1 MKLSFLFNI
10 ILALTLFLHPFFS
23 SAGELKEMHTLSGYI
38 SDATNGESLPGATV
52 IITSLQKG
60 AVSNGYG
67 FYSITLPPG
76 KYSIKYSYLGYANL
90 TLSVELK
97 ADTTINIELE
107 PSAEDLNEVEITGKG
122 VNDNV
127 TSSQMSVNTIN
138 SQTIKEIPSLMG
150 EVDLIKVLQL
160 LPGVK
165 FVAEGTSG
173 ISVRGSSPDK
183 NLILL
188 DEATVYNAGHLMG
201 FFSVFNND
209 AVTSVQIYKGDLP
222 ARYGGRIASLV
233 DIRMKEGNQKQFH
246 GQGGIGLISSR
257 LTLEGPIV
265 KNKAS
270 FMVAGRRTYA
280 DLFLKLSNDETL
292 KNSTLYFYDFN
303 AKLNWDINQNNRIFV
318 SGYFGKDVFKGSSQF
333 KMDWGNATG
342 TVRWNHLFNKK
353 LFSNFTFIASK
364 FNYNLGIPEGNLQ
377 AFLWESSITDYNL
390 KGDFT
395 WFLNTNNM
403 ITFGFSS
410 TYHDFFPG
418 LFEGLGEEA
427 TFGTYSI
434 PKKYS
439 LESAVYI
446 SNQQKIGSL
455 ITVKYG
461 LRVSMFN
468 NMGPDTVYSFNGSG
482 ELVDSTAYSPGTFY
496 NTFIHLEP
504 RLGIV
509 LKTSET
515 SSVKASYSRNVQYLQ
530 QASNSTAG
538 SPFNIWFTSSPNN
551 VRPQIGDQI
560 AAGFFKN
567 FKESMFETSAEV
579 YYKFIKDAVDF
590 RDHADLL
597 LNKYLE
603 GEILEG
609 KGQAYGL
616 ELMVKKTRGKFTGWV
631 SYTWSRAF
639 KQINEINHGD
649 PYPASYDRP
658 NDFSIIVNYNVS
670 NTISLGLNWIYLT
683 GQPVTFP
690 VGKFKYLNNS
700 VPVYSERN
708 SYRFPDYHRLDLSF
722 TWRQKKRP
730 NKRWRSSVNVSV
742 YNAYNRKNPWM
753 INFLNDPTQP
763 DVTYAEMIY
772 LFGIIPSVSYN
783 FSF

>member
-1 MKLSFLFNI
+1 MKLNFLTT
-10 ILALTLFLHPFFS
+10 ILISILLFLSFYG
-23 SAGELKEMHTLSGYI
+23 SAGELKDHFTISGYI
-38 SDATNGESLPGATV
+38 SDSTNGESLPGATV
-52 IITSLQKG
+52 IVTGFNKG
-60 AVSNGYG
+60 TVANSYG
-67 FYSITLPPG
+67 FYSLTLPSG
-76 KYSIKYSYLGYANL
+76 KYTLRYSYIGYAAHS
-90 TLSVELK
+90 LSIDLHNDTIINTELK
-97 ADTTINIELE
+97 
-107 PSAEDLNEVEITGKG
+107 PSAENLKEVEITGQAR
-122 VNDNV
+122 NENV
-127 TSSQMSVNTIN
+127 TSSQMSVNTIT
-138 SQTIKEIPSLMG
+138 SQTINEIPSLMG
-150 EVDLIKVLQL
+150 EVDLIKALQL

-173 ISVRGSSPDK
+173 FSVRGSSPDQ

-209 AVTSVQIYKGDLP
+209 AVKSVKLYKGDLP

-233 DIRMKEGNQKQFH
+233 DIRMKEGNLKQFH

-280 DLFLKLSNDETL
+280 DLFLKLSNDEAL
-292 KNSTLYFYDFN
+292 KNNALYFYDLN
-303 AKLNWDINQNNRIFV
+303 AKVNWDINQNNRVFI
-318 SGYFGKDVFKGSSQF
+318 SGYFGKDVFKGGSQF

-342 TVRWNHLFNKK
+342 TLRWNHLFNKK
-353 LFSNFTFIASK
+353 LFSNFTFVASK
-364 FNYNLGIPEGNLQ
+364 FDYNLGIPEGNLQ
-377 AFLWESSITDYNL
+377 AFQWKSAISDYNL

-395 WFLNTNNM
+395 WFPNANNTV
-403 ITFGFSS
+403 TFGFTS

-418 LFEGLGEEA
+418 IFEGLGEEA
-427 TFGTYSI
+427 TFGKYTL
-434 PKKYS
+434 PNKYS

-446 SNQQKIGSL
+446 SNQQSIGPL
-455 ITVKYG
+455 FTIKYG

-468 NMGPDTVYSFNGSG
+468 NIGPDTVYQYNNTGS
-482 ELVDSTAYSPGTFY
+482 VIDSASYARGAFY
-496 NTFIHLEP
+496 NTFFNLEP
-504 RLGIV
+504 RIGVVFKI
-509 LKTSET
+509 SET

-538 SPFNIWFTSSPNN
+538 SPFNIWFTSSPN

-560 AAGFFKN
+560 AAGYFRN
-567 FKESMFETSAEV
+567 FRKGMFETSAEI
-579 YYKFIKDAVDF
+579 YYKFINDAVDF

-597 LNKYLE
+597 LNKYIE

-609 KGQAYGL
+609 RGYGYGI
-616 ELMVKKTRGKFTGWV
+616 ELMVKKTRGKFTGWI
-631 SYTWSRAF
+631 SYTWSRTF
-639 KQINEINHGD
+639 KVIDGINNGD

-658 NDFSIIVNYNVS
+658 NDFSIIVNYKVTR
-670 NTISLGLNWIYLT
+670 TISLALNWIYLT

-690 VGKFKYLNNS
+690 VGKYKYLNNS

-722 TWRQKKRP
+722 TWKQKKRP
-730 NKRWRSSVNVSV
+730 DKRWRSSVNVSV

-753 INFLNDPTQP
+753 INFLNDPDKP
-763 DVTYAEMIY
+763 NVTYAEMIY
-772 LFGIIPSVSYN
+772 LFGIIPSVTYN